1 MKLKKYSLSFLM
13 AGLMVVTAACGG
25 NENTAGGD
33 SNTNSSNTNNNDSSS
48 EELSGTVI
56 IDGSGTVYPLMS
68 RIAEE
73 YMVEEQEGVSVEV
86 SRGGTSAG
94 MSRFVAGETDLSNA
108 SREIREEELAEL
120 EENGI
125 ETQEFKVALDGL
137 TIVIH
142 PDNDW
147 ASDMTEE
154 EIKTMFVT
162 GNYADDDNVMW
173 SDIRSDWPNEPVNF
187 YGPNENHGTHEFFVE
202 EIIEEQDLVD
212 TINLQQEYSTLVNL
226 ISEDEHGIGFFGYG
240 YYANNTDDLQAVAV
254 DFGDGPV
261 SPSLETIAEDGD
273 YASFTRPVFTNLS
286 YNSAR
291 EKAEVKDF
299 AEYVFTVANQ
309 FAEETGFAPLPEEEL
324 EGYINDIQAIN

>member
-1 MKLKKYSLSFLM
+1 M

-240 YYANNTDDLQAVAV
+240 YYANNTDDLQAVAI

-261 SPSLETIAEDGD
+261 APSLETIAEDGD
-273 YASFTRPVFTNLS
+273 YAPFTRPVFTNLS

-299 AEYVFTVANQ
+299 AEYVFTVTNQ
-309 FAEETGFAPLPEEEL
+309 FAEETGFAPLPEDEL